1 MPLDA
6 TAKYAVLIGGKLY
19 PWNTDSI
26 TVQEIRE
33 LGVLPPNC
41 AMIEE
46 DLQRSAQRSLDEGDV
61 HQSPRLQE
69 GKEFTKK
76 VNFKRG

>member
-46 DLQRSAQRSLDEGDV
+46 DIQRSAQRSLDEGDV

-76 VNFKRG
+76 VNFERG

>member
-6 TAKYAVLIGGKLY
+6 TAKYAVLIEGKLY

-33 LGVLPPNC
+33 LGSLPPNC
-41 AMIEE
+41 AVIEE
-46 DLQRSAQRSLDEGDV
+46 DLQRSAQRRLDEGDV
-61 HQSPRLQE
+61 HQPSRLQE

-76 VNFKRG
+76 VNFRRG